1 MKTLT
6 VIARKGVAVPMLTV
20 RAMITDA
27 APKEVPD
34 LPYYRRR
41 MADGDL
47 LLWESPAP
55 VAKNKKAAAKE

>member
-55 VAKNKKAAAKE
+55 VAKSKKAAAKE

>member
-6 VIARKGVAVPMLTV
+6 VIARQGVAVPMLGV

-34 LPYYRRR
+34 VPYYRRR
-41 MADGDL
+41 MADGDQ

-55 VAKNKKAAAKE
+55 AAKSKKGSKE

>member
-47 LLWESPAP
+47 LLWESPAT
-55 VAKNKKAAAKE
+55 AAKSKKGSKE

>member
-20 RAMITDA
+20 HAMITDA

-55 VAKNKKAAAKE
+55 VAKSKKAAAKE

>member
-47 LLWESPAP
+47 LLWESPTP
-55 VAKNKKAAAKE
+55 VAKSKKAAAKE

>member
-1 MKTLT
+1 MNTLT
-6 VIARKGVAVPMLTV
+6 VIARQGVAVPMLGV

-47 LLWESPAP
+47 LLWENPAP
-55 VAKNKKAAAKE
+55 AAKSKKGSKE

>member
-6 VIARKGVAVPMLTV
+6 VIARQGVAVPMLGV

-34 LPYYRRR
+34 VPYYRRR

-47 LLWESPAP
+47 LLRESPAP
-55 VAKNKKAAAKE
+55 AAKSKKGSKE

>member
-6 VIARKGVAVPMLTV
+6 VIARQGVAVPMLTV

-27 APKEVPD
+27 TPKDVPD
-34 LPYYRRR
+34 VPYYRRR
-41 MADGDL
+41 LADGDL

-55 VAKNKKAAAKE
+55 VAKSKKGSKE

>member
-6 VIARKGVAVPMLTV
+6 VIARQGVAVPMLTV

-27 APKEVPD
+27 APKDVPD
-34 LPYYRRR
+34 VPYYRRR
-41 MADGDL
+41 LADGDL

-55 VAKNKKAAAKE
+55 VAKSKKGSKE

>member
-1 MKTLT
+1 
-6 VIARKGVAVPMLTV
+6 MLGV

-34 LPYYRRR
+34 VPYYRRR

-55 VAKNKKAAAKE
+55 AAKSKKGSKE